1 MSGTEIKKSISVE
14 SSVRHKPSLVTSFL
28 SSWAP
33 LSVKIVTSLLLLPYL
48 MDRLGKKNYG
58 IWALVG
64 SFLGYYGLL
73 RLGVGAGLMRY
84 VPFYL
89 GKGDHKS
96 ASEIVSTGI
105 GIFTLVGIFILV
117 VSFLAAEAIAR
128 FYNGGPELA
137 TLVRLLGSAA
147 AIECPMRI
155 LGGTVLAHE
164 RWVEANLVTITMVL
178 ARTLSLAGCVFFGY
192 GLVQMGYAVLGVTIF
207 ALIVTIVIYV
217 KLCPLI
223 SLRVSLVRV
232 SKLRHLVSFGFLT
245 VIVTLAYSLCLDGH
259 KLIIG
264 KLISLEAVA
273 IYAVAAV
280 LMVNARAIVVTPN
293 RVFWPRFALLD
304 GEGNRREMNR
314 LLFRGTQY
322 NTILASGV
330 ILLVIIAGPSFIRL
344 WMGEGFEA
352 VYPILFIL
360 AVGYLIETSLVINA
374 SFLGG
379 TGRQGAQA
387 VFATVEG
394 LLGFGLSILLGW
406 KMGLVGVAL
415 GFTISVVLIRG
426 LICTWYICHF
436 MDINLFRY
444 YVRCLLRPWL
454 ILGFLAAI
462 VYYTGIVEYVHN
474 WLSLIIFVITLG
486 CLYTLCAYVIVMS
499 DDDKRNLQSYI
510 RKLFMRLWLC

>member
-1 MSGTEIKKSISVE
+1 MG
-14 SSVRHKPSLVTSFL
+14 H
-28 SSWAP
+28 
-33 LSVKIVTSLLLLPYL
+33 
-48 MDRLGKKNYG
+48 LGKKNYG
-58 IWALVG
+58 MWALVG

-73 RLGVGAGLMRY
+73 RLGIGAGLMRY

-105 GIFTLVGIFILV
+105 GIFVLVGIFILA

-137 TLVRLLGSAA
+137 ALVRLLGSAA

-155 LGGTVLAHE
+155 LGGTVRAHE
-164 RWVEANLVTITMVL
+164 RWIEANLVTITTVL
-178 ARTLSLAGCVFFGY
+178 AKALSLAACVFFGY

-207 ALIVTIVIYV
+207 ALILTTIIYV

-223 SLRVSLVRV
+223 RLRVSLVKV
-232 SKLRHLVSFGFLT
+232 SQLRHLVSFGFLT
-245 VIVTLAYSLCLDGH
+245 VIATLAYSLCLDGH

-273 IYAVAAV
+273 IYAVVAV
-280 LMVNARAIVVTPN
+280 LMVNARAVVVTPN

-304 GEGNRREMNR
+304 GEGNHREMNR

-352 VYPILFIL
+352 IYPILFIL

-387 VFATVEG
+387 IFAAVEG
-394 LLGFGLSILLGW
+394 LLGFGLSILFGW
-406 KMGLVGVAL
+406 KMGFVG
-415 GFTISVVLIRG
+415 
-426 LICTWYICHF
+426 
-436 MDINLFRY
+436 
-444 YVRCLLRPWL
+444 
-454 ILGFLAAI
+454 
-462 VYYTGIVEYVHN
+462 
-474 WLSLIIFVITLG
+474 
-486 CLYTLCAYVIVMS
+486 
-499 DDDKRNLQSYI
+499 QS
-510 RKLFMRLWLC
+510 F